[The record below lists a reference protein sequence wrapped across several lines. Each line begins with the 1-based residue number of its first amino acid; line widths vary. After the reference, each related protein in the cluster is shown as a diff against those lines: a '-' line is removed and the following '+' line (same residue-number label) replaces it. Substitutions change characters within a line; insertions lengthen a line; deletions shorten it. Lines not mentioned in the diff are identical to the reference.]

1 MAVTR
6 CREWLQQKLRSSGK
20 PLPFS
25 LASLEAKNKQ
35 SAETAIIRSVQ
46 ESHFKQ
52 ETSTVVL
59 KSRKSCSCNEEFL
72 EPFHDN
78 EGLLCIRGRLKN

>member
-20 PLPFS
+20 PPPFS
-25 LASLEAKNKQ
+25 LASLKAKNKQ

-46 ESHFKQ
+46 ESYFKQ
-52 ETSTVVL
+52 EIVVL
-59 KSRKSCSCNEEFL
+59 KSRKSSGCNEEFL

>member
-35 SAETAIIRSVQ
+35 SAETAICPG
-46 ESHFKQ
+46 
-52 ETSTVVL
+52 VVFQARDCGPKISEVMQL
-59 KSRKSCSCNEEFL
+59 Q
-72 EPFHDN
+72 
-78 EGLLCIRGRLKN
+78 